1 MKSVLKY
8 SSKDFGRAIIMPNL
22 VPPITTTKLAAD
34 YKSRIVRE
42 LTGYDKFEPLM
53 TIFLT
58 ENTSILDLEIGFK
71 GNLIKAVKLYPAGA
85 TTNSESGVTNI
96 SKVMHV
102 LEKMSELKIPLL
114 VHGEIVDPDIDIFD
128 RESVFIDKVLEP
140 LVRRLPEL
148 KIVME
153 HITTSSAVSFITS
166 NKNNLYATIT
176 PHHLALNRSNIF
188 LNGIN
193 PHYYCLPIL
202 KRESHRLSLVSAA
215 TSGNEKFFL
224 GTDSAP
230 HLVGSKESGCGCA
243 GIFNSINAIGILATI
258 FENVD
263 KINNLE
269 KFLSFNG
276 ASFYGLGVNRNKIKL
291 MRKANPVQLP
301 DTIKVGEQ
309 KVKVFDPGFPVCWY
323 VE

>member
-42 LTGYDKFEPLM
+42 LKGYDNFEPLM

-58 ENTSILDLEIGFK
+58 ENTSMLDLEIGFK

-188 LNGIN
+188 LN
-193 PHYYCLPIL
+193 
-202 KRESHRLSLVSAA
+202 
-215 TSGNEKFFL
+215 
-224 GTDSAP
+224 
-230 HLVGSKESGCGCA
+230 
-243 GIFNSINAIGILATI
+243 
-258 FENVD
+258 
-263 KINNLE
+263 
-269 KFLSFNG
+269 
-276 ASFYGLGVNRNKIKL
+276 
-291 MRKANPVQLP
+291 
-301 DTIKVGEQ
+301 
-309 KVKVFDPGFPVCWY
+309 
-323 VE
+323 